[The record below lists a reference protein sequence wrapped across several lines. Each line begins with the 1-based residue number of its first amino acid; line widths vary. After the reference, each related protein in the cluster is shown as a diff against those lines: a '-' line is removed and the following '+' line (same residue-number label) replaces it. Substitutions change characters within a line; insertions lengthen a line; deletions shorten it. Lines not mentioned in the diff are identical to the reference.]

1 MYFQH
6 PPRIKDP
13 MTAQQILSRIL
24 AHGRGWVFTPKAFA
38 DLGDPRAAG
47 VVLGRL
53 VAKGKIRR
61 LTQGLYDYPKAH
73 PRIGVL
79 SPDPDA
85 IARALAGSERIRLL
99 PAGAYAANLLRL
111 SEQVPAKIVFLTDGP
126 TRIVRVGRQEIRFR
140 RTTPRNMA
148 TSGRISGTV
157 IQALRYLGKANIT
170 PERIATLRTSLKPGD
185 RRALL
190 KDSLLAPAW
199 IRPHLHSVAEGVRHA

>member
-6 PPRIKDP
+6 SARIEP
-13 MTAQQILSRIL
+13 AMATQAILSRIL

-38 DLGDPRAAG
+38 DQGDPRAVG

-53 VAKGKIRR
+53 VAQGKIRR
-61 LTQGLYDYPKAH
+61 LTRGLYDYPKMH
-73 PRIGVL
+73 PRIGAL
-79 SPDPDA
+79 SSDPDA

-99 PAGAYAANLLRL
+99 PSGAYAANLLRL

-126 TRIVRVGRQEIRFR
+126 TRLVKVGRQEIRFR
-140 RTTPRNMA
+140 RTTPRNLA

-157 IQALRYLGKANIT
+157 IQALRHLGKANIT
-170 PERIATLRTSLKPGD
+170 PERIATLRAVLKVHD
-185 RRALL
+185 RKAIL

-199 IRPHLHSVAEGVRHA
+199 MRPHLHAVAEDTRHA

>member
-1 MYFQH
+1 
-6 PPRIKDP
+6 
-13 MTAQQILSRIL
+13 
-24 AHGRGWVFTPKAFA
+24 
-38 DLGDPRAAG
+38 
-47 VVLGRL
+47 L
-53 VAKGKIRR
+53 VAQGKIRR

-85 IARALAGSERIRLL
+85 IARALVGSERIRLL
-99 PAGAYAANLLRL
+99 PSGAYAANLLRL

-126 TRIVRVGRQEIRFR
+126 TRIVKVGRQEIRFR

-148 TSGRISGTV
+148 TSGRISGAV

-170 PERIATLRTSLKPGD
+170 PERIATLRTLLKAGD

-199 IRPHLHSVAEGVRHA
+199 MRPHLHSVAKGVRNA

>member
-1 MYFQH
+1 MYFNIRPDQ
-6 PPRIKDP
+6 RP

-85 IARALAGSERIRLL
+85 IARALAAVNASGYCSRGLCGQLTSAFRAS
-99 PAGAYAANLLRL
+99 AG
-111 SEQVPAKIVFLTDGP
+111 KIVF
-126 TRIVRVGRQEIRFR
+126 
-140 RTTPRNMA
+140 
-148 TSGRISGTV
+148 
-157 IQALRYLGKANIT
+157 
-170 PERIATLRTSLKPGD
+170 
-185 RRALL
+185 
-190 KDSLLAPAW
+190 
-199 IRPHLHSVAEGVRHA
+199 